1 MAKEITLEELAGSS
15 ARQATPTVPN
25 AVTEGSNKGMRA
37 VSTSDL
43 GNRLKAQ
50 HPEANKE
57 EVAEDSPLVKN
68 AFEGMTKTLNEKKD
82 FISNVMMPIVEENA
96 REIAMENEMAEQ
108 QGEEEAPEQDTPVE
122 VKADE
127 DDFDMLDDEDQVEEK
142 HYESVNVAPAREPE
156 PVKEVVKQ
164 ETPAPKVV
172 QIPSATVADDTEDD
186 TADLDSMLKDLGIG
200 DEEEDGADLEDDE
213 ESAEELRER
222 FKTNMGTIKIAK
234 DPIDISKFRIR
245 REPVSSSTAL
255 RSIRSN
261 AHLKRADW
269 VLYCS
274 GRSMS
279 FAECDGP
286 ELDALNKTIRGSN
299 GINGVI
305 STLRFVYDHVI
316 DGNKPTFEN
325 WTKLIRTE
333 DIESLYFGLY
343 LACYGDTN
351 LVVRVC
357 DKEQNKNACG
367 KTSLI
372 DTPIMNMVKFESDEV
387 KEKFERIRSM
397 DTTSDTTAFESELLQ
412 VSDDIVISYSKP
424 TLYSTFIQ
432 YAPLEARINEK
443 YSDYLNTMAYINEFF
458 MIDRNTNN
466 LVPIKIKEYPNNLNK
481 TIMSKLKVYI
491 DILKTLSS
499 DQYNIMKGKLNQID
513 SMEEAT
519 QVSYIFP
526 EAVCPE
532 CGQTIKESP
541 VQSVLNLLFTRAQLA
556 QVKNL

>member
-156 PVKEVVKQ
+156 PLKEVVKQ
-164 ETPAPKVV
+164 ETQAPKVV
-172 QIPSATVADDTEDD
+172 QIPSATIADDTEDD

>member
-164 ETPAPKVV
+164 ETQAPKVV
-172 QIPSATVADDTEDD
+172 QIPSATIADDTEDD